1 MNGTGVADESH
12 DKEQRHDTEESGV
25 LGASTGFAALA
36 LGATGAADLLRVP
49 ANRERL
55 TRLGYSAMMTHT
67 LPYLVAKESW
77 S

>member
-1 MNGTGVADESH
+1 MT
-12 DKEQRHDTEESGV
+12 QRKAASW
-25 LGASTGFAALA
+25 ASTGFAALA

-49 ANRERL
+49 VNRERL